1 MVTRIELLKRA
12 EAVLIRE
19 EYKERIVWLRYLMTF
34 DLVLIASSVTNFEAW
49 VSDKISIDFINYI
62 V

>member
-1 MVTRIELLKRA
+1 MATRIELLKRA
-12 EAVLIRE
+12 EKVLIKE
-19 EYKERIVWLRYLMTF
+19 EYKERIIWLRYLMTF
-34 DLVLIASSVTNFEAW
+34 DLVLIASTVTNFEAW

>member
-1 MVTRIELLKRA
+1 MATKIELLKRA

-19 EYKERIVWLRYLMTF
+19 EYKERIIWLRYLMTF

-62 V
+62 M

>member
-1 MVTRIELLKRA
+1 MATKIELLKRA

-19 EYKERIVWLRYLMTF
+19 EYKERIIWLRYLMTF
-34 DLVLIASSVTNFEAW
+34 DLVIIASSVTNFEAW

>member
-1 MVTRIELLKRA
+1 MATRIELLKRA

-19 EYKERIVWLRYLMTF
+19 EYKERIIWLRYLMTF
-34 DLVLIASSVTNFEAW
+34 DLVLIASTVTNFEAW

-62 V
+62 M

>member
-1 MVTRIELLKRA
+1 MATKTELLKRA

-62 V
+62 L

>member
-1 MVTRIELLKRA
+1 MATKTELLKRA

-19 EYKERIVWLRYLMTF
+19 EYKERIIWLRYLMTF

-62 V
+62 M

>member
-1 MVTRIELLKRA
+1 MATRIELLKRA
-12 EAVLIRE
+12 EKVLIRE
-19 EYKERIVWLRYLMTF
+19 EYKERIIWLRYLMTF

>member
-1 MVTRIELLKRA
+1 MATKTELLKRA

-34 DLVLIASSVTNFEAW
+34 DLVLIASSVTNFETW
-49 VSDKISIDFINYI
+49 VSDKISIDFTNYI
-62 V
+62 L

>member
-1 MVTRIELLKRA
+1 MATKTELLKRA

-19 EYKERIVWLRYLMTF
+19 EYKERIIWLRYLMTF

-62 V
+62 L